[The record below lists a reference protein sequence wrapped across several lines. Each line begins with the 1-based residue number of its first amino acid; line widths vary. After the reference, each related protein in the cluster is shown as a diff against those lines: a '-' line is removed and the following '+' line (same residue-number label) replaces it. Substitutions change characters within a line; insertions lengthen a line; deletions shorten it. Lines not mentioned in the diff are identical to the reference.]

1 MHLQEIRTQTHSGTI
16 SDKPARHD
24 KPAGGMRPQGVL
36 DPAGDLFPP
45 LLIGNLIQ
53 TVQQEKK
60 ISALQQKIGKS

>member
-1 MHLQEIRTQTHSGTI
+1 
-16 SDKPARHD
+16 
-24 KPAGGMRPQGVL
+24 MRPQGAL

-45 LLIGNLIQ
+45 LLIGDLIQ